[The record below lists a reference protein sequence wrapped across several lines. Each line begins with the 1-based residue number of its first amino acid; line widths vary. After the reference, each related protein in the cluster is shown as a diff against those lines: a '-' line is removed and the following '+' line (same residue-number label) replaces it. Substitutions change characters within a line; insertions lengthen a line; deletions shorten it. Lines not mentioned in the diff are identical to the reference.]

1 MGDLL
6 ELIKEIREDKE
17 KFVHLVDKMNPLIKK
32 YIRLLYMDEKE
43 DTYSELILALWE
55 ALVKMKYAENEGQC
69 LMFLSNA
76 LKNKFLELYKIS
88 KKYYD
93 KQLDYKLDI
102 NQGISF
108 VSEMEYINLELSIDL
123 KDYLNK
129 YSGLKYQI
137 NYSIL
142 IERLSDAD
150 IANKY
155 GVSRQYVYRL
165 KKQLYEDIKRQYFKL

>member
-1 MGDLL
+1 
-6 ELIKEIREDKE
+6 
-17 KFVHLVDKMNPLIKK
+17 
-32 YIRLLYMDEKE
+32 
-43 DTYSELILALWE
+43 
-55 ALVKMKYAENEGQC
+55 
-69 LMFLSNA
+69 
-76 LKNKFLELYKIS
+76 
-88 KKYYD
+88 
-93 KQLDYKLDI
+93 
-102 NQGISF
+102 
-108 VSEMEYINLELSIDL
+108 MEYINLELSIDL

>member
-1 MGDLL
+1 
-6 ELIKEIREDKE
+6 
-17 KFVHLVDKMNPLIKK
+17 
-32 YIRLLYMDEKE
+32 
-43 DTYSELILALWE
+43 
-55 ALVKMKYAENEGQC
+55 
-69 LMFLSNA
+69 MF
-76 LKNKFLELYKIS
+76 KELYKIS
-88 KKYYD
+88 KKYHD